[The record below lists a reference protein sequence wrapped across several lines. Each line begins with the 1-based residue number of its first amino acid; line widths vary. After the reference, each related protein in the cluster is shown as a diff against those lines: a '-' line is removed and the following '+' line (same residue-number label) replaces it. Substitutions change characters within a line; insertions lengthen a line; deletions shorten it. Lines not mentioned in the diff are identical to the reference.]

1 MITADLGA
9 RLAGIVRAAVAAGE
23 LPAGAATVR
32 AAGTWRPA
40 PPRSGG
46 GPGTYATSLPFIL
59 AGATG
64 GDPAALAGM
73 LADRLAG
80 AGLVRAVVTGGGY
93 LTVTVSDQVL
103 AALAPRVAA
112 AGPACAASD
121 ALHGTV
127 LAAAPGGDLAAAP
140 GWQHAWQLVAAQASA
155 RLAERAGATITFD
168 AERGPSPADPA
179 PRRAGAE
186 PGGPLRPGDGPGGS
200 SGVGL
205 AARDWPEQA
214 HRGPADAG
222 SPADG
227 GDWPGERVGRGS
239 AGSGSAADGGDRPG
253 EQTGGGSAESG
264 SPANGG
270 ARPGETAGGQSPV
283 AAAVEW
289 LGADAVRY
297 ELARTEASRA
307 GKTGGQL
314 LVSAR
319 VPAAF
324 STVRGAHADAAGT
337 LRWAAERG
345 FGLGEPDA
353 ASADLLAGQAER
365 ELLAAISWLP
375 ERVAGAA
382 RRRRP
387 AELTGY
393 LEWLAG
399 CWLDCQ
405 DACPALPFRGG
416 LAPRSR
422 AGVAARL
429 WLAAAAGTAMSAGLG
444 LLGVA
449 APERR

>member
-9 RLAGIVRAAVAAGE
+9 RLEGILRAAAAAGE
-23 LPAGAATVR
+23 LPASAAAVR

-40 PPRSGG
+40 PPHSGG

-59 AGATG
+59 ATAAG

-73 LADRLAG
+73 LADRMAG

-93 LTVTVSDQVL
+93 LTVTVSNQLL
-103 AALAPRVAA
+103 AALAPRVTA

-121 ALHGTV
+121 ALRGTV
-127 LAAAPGGDLAAAP
+127 LAAAPGGDLSARP
-140 GWQHAWQLVAAQASA
+140 GWQQAGQLVAAQAGR
-155 RLAERAGATITFD
+155 RLAECAGATITFD
-168 AERGPSPADPA
+168 GERGRAPADQAPPQPA
-179 PRRAGAE
+179 AA
-186 PGGPLRPGDGPGGS
+186 PGGPLRRGDVAGVGS
-200 SGVGL
+200 SGVGR
-205 AARDWPEQA
+205 AA
-214 HRGPADAG
+214 
-222 SPADG
+222 G
-227 GDWPGERVGRGS
+227 GARPGEEAGRGS
-239 AGSGSAADGGDRPG
+239 AGPGSA
-253 EQTGGGSAESG
+253 
-264 SPANGG
+264 ANGG
-270 ARPGETAGGQSPV
+270 ARPGEMAGAESPV
-283 AAAVEW
+283 AAAVGW

-297 ELARTEASRA
+297 ELARTAAGRA
-307 GKTGGQL
+307 ARTGGQL
-314 LVSAR
+314 IVAPG

-324 STVRGAHADAAGT
+324 AMVRGAHADAAGT

-345 FGLGEPDA
+345 LGPGEPDA
-353 ASADLLAGQAER
+353 ASAELLCGPAER

-382 RRRRP
+382 RRQRP

-405 DACPALPFRGG
+405 DACPALPFRGR
-416 LAPRSR
+416 LAPRSG
-422 AGVAARL
+422 AGIAARL

-449 APERR
+449 AAGRR